1 MDAKEKLVVT
11 ATKVKDGKRLDTYEL
26 NTKLGGVGLNAGS
39 LYLMK
44 DLFTEYEVQ
53 IVVGDQPSE
62 GK

>member
-11 ATKVKDGKRLDTYEL
+11 ATKVKNGKRLDTYEL
-26 NTKLGGVGLNAGS
+26 TTKLGGVGLNAGF